1 MEGNE
6 KDSKIKELTD
16 KVEFLSSIII
26 KAHKYAKD
34 DPEVALTQA
43 RKSAEAICR
52 NIFSAEIGEPGKI
65 MLDELIKKLA
75 ERKVLPTKILIPLGT
90 IQAYG
95 NYGTHAQS
103 ATENIDFNYITPC
116 LSALAQVSSWY
127 FTEYLKT
134 NIPADLAAE
143 ENREA
148 KQAKDSTVPQGAVPK
163 PLQKAPSTAG
173 STASAAGGSKSKSML
188 WIGIGAVA
196 VVVVVVII
204 ILSGRKPEQ
213 TEANA
218 VPDSTKAAMN
228 TASLQASKDSTVMPA
243 QKPAET
249 TVAKEEQSKEKEPAT
264 KGTTPGGQQP
274 HAGGTQ
280 TANVGKEKPVVSTQQ
295 PQAPATADVDP
306 TVVKEYPP
314 VYPASMQGSHVNGEV
329 RVRVYVDA
337 NGNPT
342 DARILS
348 YDDERFQQP
357 AIDAAMHYK
366 FNPGL
371 AAGKPVPAWA
381 TVKIQFTSK

>member
-6 KDSKIKELTD
+6 KDLKIKELTD

-75 ERKVLPTKILIPLGT
+75 ERKLLPTKILLPLGT

-103 ATENIDFNYITPC
+103 ASETIDFNYITPC

-143 ENREA
+143 ES
-148 KQAKDSTVPQGAVPK
+148 KDAKDTRSATPSPTATQKPAATTSGAGKTPPETK
-163 PLQKAPSTAG
+163 
-173 STASAAGGSKSKSML
+173 SKSKL
-188 WIGIGAVA
+188 PWLGLGVLAVLIAIA
-196 VVVVVVII
+196 VVFFTRGERTETT
-204 ILSGRKPEQ
+204 SGSASVDTRKSVTAIPNQ
-213 TEANA
+213 QAPKDSNA
-218 VPDSTKAAMN
+218 VQSPKQEEP
-228 TASLQASKDSTVMPA
+228 TAK
-243 QKPAET
+243 
-249 TVAKEEQSKEKEPAT
+249 KEEPAKEKENLAKGAPANQPAT
-264 KGTTPGGQQP
+264 HATTSS
-274 HAGGTQ
+274 
-280 TANVGKEKPVVSTQQ
+280 TANAAKEKPSTQGQ
-295 PQAPATADVDP
+295 TPQTTATADVDP
-306 TVVKEYPP
+306 TVVKDFPP
-314 VYPASMQGSHVNGEV
+314 VYPASMQGSHVEGEV
-329 RVRVYVDA
+329 RVQVHVDA

-371 AAGKPVPAWA
+371 AGGKPVPAWA
-381 TVKIQFTSK
+381 TVHVQFKSK

>member
-6 KDSKIKELTD
+6 KDLKIKDLTE

-26 KAHKYAKD
+26 KAHKYATT

-75 ERKVLPTKILIPLGT
+75 ERKLLPTKILVPLGT

-103 ATENIDFNYITPC
+103 ASENIDFNYITPC

-143 ENREA
+143 ENRDTRGARGVAAVPGKVEKETPVA
-148 KQAKDSTVPQGAVPK
+148 SSAAGTPAAAPKKNTTLYFALGGAAIVIVAAIIFLTGNNKSDSTNVSSNPDTTKTVAVVPPGQSPKDSATTQVPK
-163 PLQKAPSTAG
+163 PEES
-173 STASAAGGSKSKSML
+173 SAAKGEPG
-188 WIGIGAVA
+188 
-196 VVVVVVII
+196 
-204 ILSGRKPEQ
+204 
-213 TEANA
+213 
-218 VPDSTKAAMN
+218 
-228 TASLQASKDSTVMPA
+228 
-243 QKPAET
+243 
-249 TVAKEEQSKEKEPAT
+249 KEKEPAL
-264 KGTTPGGQQP
+264 KGTSGGGVASRSATSP
-274 HAGGTQ
+274 STN
-280 TANVGKEKPVVSTQQ
+280 TAKEKPAAPV
-295 PQAPATADVDP
+295 QAPQTTATADVDP
-306 TVVKEYPP
+306 TVLKDFPA
-314 VYPASMQGSHVNGEV
+314 VYPASMQGTHVDGEV
-329 RVRVYVDA
+329 RVRVYV
-337 NGNPT
+337 NVSGTPT
-342 DARILS
+342 EARILS
-348 YDDERFQQP
+348 YDDERFQQA

-381 TVKIQFTSK
+381 TVRVQFKSK

>member
-6 KDSKIKELTD
+6 KDNKIKELTD

-26 KAHKYAKD
+26 KAHRYATT

-75 ERKVLPTKILIPLGT
+75 ERKLLPTKILVPLGT

-103 ATENIDFNYITPC
+103 ASENIDFNYITPC

-134 NIPADLAAE
+134 DVPADLAAE
-143 ENREA
+143 ERDTRETKSA
-148 KQAKDSTVPQGAVPK
+148 GPTPGKAERGGTVA
-163 PLQKAPSTAG
+163 STARG
-173 STASAAGGSKSKSML
+173 PVTAPAKKNNAL
-188 WIGIGAVA
+188 WIGLGVG
-196 VVVVVVII
+196 VVVIVVAI
-204 ILSGRKPEQ
+204 VLLTGNEKSDATKGAATADSTKSVAVTPTVQPPKDSVATPTQKPEELSSAKGEAAREKEPV
-213 TEANA
+213 TKGTPGGAAAARTPTSPGANA
-218 VPDSTKAAMN
+218 V
-228 TASLQASKDSTVMPA
+228 
-243 QKPAET
+243 
-249 TVAKEEQSKEKEPAT
+249 
-264 KGTTPGGQQP
+264 
-274 HAGGTQ
+274 
-280 TANVGKEKPVVSTQQ
+280 KEKPNTTAQTTQ
-295 PQAPATADVDP
+295 PTPTADVDP
-306 TVVKEYPP
+306 TILKDVPA
-314 VYPASMQGSHVNGEV
+314 VYPASMQGSHVDGEV
-329 RVRVYVDA
+329 RVRIYVDA

-342 DARILS
+342 EARILS
-348 YDDERFQQP
+348 YDDERFQQA

-366 FNPGL
+366 FSPGL

-381 TVKIQFTSK
+381 TVRVQFKSK

>member
-6 KDSKIKELTD
+6 KDLKIRELTD

-75 ERKVLPTKILIPLGT
+75 ERKIFPTKILVPLGT

-103 ATENIDFNYITPC
+103 ASENIDFNYITPC

-143 ENREA
+143 EKDTRET
-148 KQAKDSTVPQGAVPK
+148 KGLTPTQGKSEKESPHA
-163 PLQKAPSTAG
+163 LSAG
-173 STASAAGGSKSKSML
+173 GPPASAPKKFPVL
-188 WIGIGAVA
+188 WIGLGAGVVAIILAIVFLTGNNKTDSSNIIATPDTAKSAA
-196 VVVVVVII
+196 VVPPGQPPKDSVVAPIQ
-204 ILSGRKPEQ
+204 KPE
-213 TEANA
+213 E
-218 VPDSTKAAMN
+218 P
-228 TASLQASKDSTVMPA
+228 TATR
-243 QKPAET
+243 
-249 TVAKEEQSKEKEPAT
+249 KEPGKEKEGAG
-264 KGTTPGGQQP
+264 KGPSSNP
-274 HAGGTQ
+274 I
-280 TANVGKEKPVVSTQQ
+280 TAKEKAAPASTQA
-295 PQAPATADVDP
+295 PQTTATADVDP
-306 TVVKEYPP
+306 TVLKEFPATYP
-314 VYPASMQGSHVNGEV
+314 VSMQGAHVDGEV
-329 RVRVYVDA
+329 RVRVFVDA

-342 DARILS
+342 EARILS
-348 YDDERFQQP
+348 YDDERFQQA

-371 AAGKPVPAWA
+371 AVGKPVPAWA
-381 TVKIQFTSK
+381 TVRVQFKSK

>member
-1 MEGNE
+1 MESNE
-6 KDSKIKELTD
+6 KDSKIRELTD
-16 KVEFLSSIII
+16 KVAFLSSIII

-75 ERKVLPTKILIPLGT
+75 ERKLLPTKILVPLGT

-134 NIPADLAAE
+134 SIPADLAAE
-143 ENREA
+143 EVKDA
-148 KQAKDSTVPQGAVPK
+148 KSAAAHTPATATAEKRSLSQSTGAEPKSSGQKKSILWIAIGAAVVAVIIAVILMTGRQGPEGTGPGASADTLKSAATTSMGTQTQAKDSAST
-163 PLQKAPSTAG
+163 LTQKQEGPS
-173 STASAAGGSKSKSML
+173 STT
-188 WIGIGAVA
+188 
-196 VVVVVVII
+196 
-204 ILSGRKPEQ
+204 
-213 TEANA
+213 TEA
-218 VPDSTKAAMN
+218 V
-228 TASLQASKDSTVMPA
+228 
-243 QKPAET
+243 
-249 TVAKEEQSKEKEPAT
+249 KEKETAPKET
-264 KGTTPGGQQP
+264 GRGTAVSHT
-274 HAGGTQ
+274 T
-280 TANVGKEKPVVSTQQ
+280 TGKEASEAKDKNP
-295 PQAPATADVDP
+295 PAIETAAQTPAKADVDP
-306 TVVKEYPP
+306 TVLKEYPP
-314 VYPASMQGSHVNGEV
+314 VYPASMKGSNVSGEV

-337 NGNPT
+337 KGNPT
-342 DARILS
+342 EARILS
-348 YDDERFQQP
+348 YDDERLQQA

-381 TVKIQFTSK
+381 TVRIQFNSN